1 LSFCDKYVAAAFLPD
16 SFFSLRRITILSGI
30 VMTKKECTTSWMTK
44 HRRRVDLSATISPD
58 FVEAASRSITE
69 FSSVIPYKETIG
81 RIPGDPK
88 TDSFSHRKIATVSPA
103 TSELR
108 RDDDASLL
116 KLMIL
121 FS

>member
-1 LSFCDKYVAAAFLPD
+1 VHD
-16 SFFSLRRITILSGI
+16 I
-30 VMTKKECTTSWMTK
+30 VDDE
-44 HRRRVDLSATISPD
+44 HRRPVALSATISPD
-58 FVEAASRSITE
+58 FVEAASRSMTE
-69 FSSVIPYKETIG
+69 FSSVIPYKEAIG